1 MPTEPRLNLSPHQAK
16 YYAFELTK
24 RCSSDSVEKFSATL
38 LDAQVDLNPHQV
50 EAALFAF
57 RSPLSAGAILAD
69 EVGLGKTIEA
79 GILLSQKWAEG
90 NRRLI
95 VIGPSSLRKQW
106 SQELEEKFFLPTQIL
121 ERRNFYEFIQKGHK
135 NPFEQPKVVL
145 CSFQFAKSQAEYL
158 QLVSWDLVV
167 IDEAHRLRNVYRPSN
182 VIGKT
187 IKRATAGA
195 RKVLLTAT
203 PLQNSLLELYGLVSL
218 IDDHVFGDRISF
230 RSQFTRLNG
239 EIDFQ
244 ELRSRIAPV
253 CHRTLRRQVQ
263 EYIRY
268 TSRKPITIRF
278 EPTEEEIRLYN
289 LVNQYLQRE
298 LLFALPK
305 GQRHLLTMIM
315 RKLLASS
322 SYAIAGTLNKLITRL
337 ENLVATQTETLELLD
352 DIEEDVENFDELAEE
367 WEFEEEPPEE
377 PVLTAEDIERVKQE
391 IEELKTYRDL
401 AEGIEHNAKGDKLHI
416 ALQEGFARL
425 GELKAPQKAIVFTES
440 RRTQEYLYKLLQ
452 QTEFKDQ
459 VVLFNGSNNDDQSK
473 TIYQAWLEKY
483 QGTDKVSG
491 SRTADMRAALVDAF
505 RQEAQILIAT
515 EAAAE
520 GINLQ
525 FCAMVV
531 NYDLPWNPQ
540 RIEQR
545 IGRSHRYGQQ
555 HDVVVVNFL
564 NTRNAADQRVF
575 QLLDEKFQ
583 LFSGV
588 FGASDEILG
597 SVESGVDF
605 EKKIVEIYQNC
616 RTTEEINRSF
626 DALQKELE
634 DQIKKR
640 MDSAREKLLE
650 NFDAEV
656 IDKLRVR
663 LSDTRTNLG
672 KYEYWLWQI
681 TFYILRQFAR
691 FDASA
696 FSFTLFDPPPFA
708 QVPLGQYTLDKKNT
722 TAPHRYRLGH
732 PLAQAIIGQVKTD
745 DTPPVSITFNLSGHD
760 TAISALEPFQGAHGW
775 LKLTNLT
782 VASFDTTDHL
792 IFSAETDEGVP
803 LSVEQCRRMLTLL
816 PTEWREIPIGGLDTD
831 HINPI
836 HVARTQEVLLDLKQ
850 KDNTWFITE
859 TAKLHKWSEDR
870 IYAAEKNLRDTKAKI
885 KELNRL
891 STTETDTET
900 LLEIQRKIKDL
911 KTKQRKQRLE
921 IFEVEDE
928 IEAQRDQMIA
938 EIEARIQREVTEEPL
953 FVIRWSII

>member
-1 MPTEPRLNLSPHQAK
+1 MTRSNLSPHQAK

-24 RCSSDSVEKFSATL
+24 RCPSDSVEKFSATL

-95 VIGPSSLRKQW
+95 VIGPSNLRKQW

-121 ERRNFYEFIQKGHK
+121 EQRNFNEFIQKGHK

-145 CSFQFAKSQAEYL
+145 CSFQFAKSKAEYL
-158 QLVSWDLVV
+158 QLVTWALVV
-167 IDEAHRLRNVYRPSN
+167 IDEAHRLRNVYQPSN
-182 VIGKT
+182 VIGKA

-230 RSQFTRLNG
+230 RSQFTRTNG

-244 ELRSRIAPV
+244 ELRDRIAPV

-268 TSRKPITIRF
+268 TSRNPITIRF
-278 EPTEEEIRLYN
+278 EPTEEETRLYD
-289 LVNQYLQRE
+289 LVNRYLQRE
-298 LLFALPK
+298 LLYALPK

-322 SYAIAGTLNKLITRL
+322 SYAIAGTLHGLITRL
-337 ENLVATQTETLELLD
+337 ENLVVTQAEKLELLEEL
-352 DIEEDVENFDELAEE
+352 EEDVENIDELAEE
-367 WEFEEEPPEE
+367 WEYDEEPEDE
-377 PVLTAEDIERVKQE
+377 AILSALDIEKVKLE
-391 IEELKTYRDL
+391 IAELKTYRDL
-401 AEGIEHNAKGDKLHI
+401 AESIEHNAKGDKLLI
-416 ALQEGFARL
+416 ALQEGFTRL
-425 GELKAPQKAIVFTES
+425 GELNAPQKAIIFTES
-440 RRTQEYLYKLLQ
+440 RRTQAYLYKLLQ
-452 QTEFKDQ
+452 QTAFKGRI
-459 VVLFNGSNNDDQSK
+459 VLFNGDNKDDQSK
-473 TIYQAWLEKY
+473 AIYKAWHEKY

-491 SRTADMRAALVDAF
+491 SRSADMRAALVEYF
-505 RQEAQILIAT
+505 RHGAQIMIAT

-588 FGASDEILG
+588 FGASDEVLG
-597 SVESGVDF
+597 TIESGVDF
-605 EKKIVEIYQNC
+605 EKKIAEIYQNC

-634 DQIKKR
+634 EQIKKR
-640 MDSAREKLLE
+640 MKSARETLLE

-656 IDKLRVR
+656 IDKLKVR

-681 TFYILRQFAR
+681 TYYALHQFAS
-691 FDASA
+691 FDAAA
-696 FSFTLFDPPPFA
+696 FSFTLFNTPPFA
-708 QVPLGQYTLDKKNT
+708 PAPLGQYTLDKKNT
-722 TAPHRYRLGH
+722 IAAHRYRFGH
-732 PLAQAIIGQVKTD
+732 PLAQAIIEQVKTG
-745 DTPPVSITFNLSGHD
+745 DTPPAAITFNLSGHN
-760 TAISALEPFQGAHGW
+760 TAISSLEPFRGVSGW
-775 LKLTNLT
+775 LRLTNLT
-782 VASFDTTDHL
+782 VTSFDTTDHL
-792 IFSAETDEGVP
+792 IFSAQADDGTP
-803 LSVEQCRRMLTLL
+803 LSDEQCRRLLTLQ
-816 PTEWREIPIGGLDTD
+816 PIRWSEIVFSESDSTQ
-831 HINPI
+831 I
-836 HVARTQEVLLDLKQ
+836 HLLYAAQTQERLQGLKQ
-850 KDNTWFITE
+850 KDNVWFITE
-859 TAKLHKWSEDR
+859 TAKLQKWSEDR

-891 STTETDTET
+891 GTAETDTET
-900 LLEIQRKIKDL
+900 LLDIQRKIKDL
-911 KTKQRKQRLE
+911 TAKQRKQRLE

-938 EIEARIQREVTEEPL
+938 EVEARMQRDVQEELL
-953 FVIRWSII
+953 FCIRWNLA

>member
-1 MPTEPRLNLSPHQAK
+1 MSRSNLSPHQAK

-24 RCSSDSVEKFSATL
+24 RCPSDSVEKFSATL

-95 VIGPSSLRKQW
+95 VISPSNLRKQW
-106 SQELEEKFFLPTQIL
+106 SQELEEKFFLPTQII
-121 ERRNFYEFIQKGHK
+121 EQRNFNEFIQKGHK

-145 CSFQFAKSQAEYL
+145 CSFQFAKSKAEYL
-158 QLVSWDLVV
+158 QLVTWDLVV
-167 IDEAHRLRNVYRPSN
+167 IDEAHRLRNVYQPSN
-182 VIGKT
+182 VIGKA

-230 RSQFTRLNG
+230 RSQFTRTNG
-239 EIDFQ
+239 DIDFQ
-244 ELRSRIAPV
+244 ELRDRIAPV

-268 TSRKPITIRF
+268 TSRNPITIRF
-278 EPTEEEIRLYN
+278 EPTEEEIRLYD
-289 LVNQYLQRE
+289 LVNRYLQRE
-298 LLFALPK
+298 LLYALPK

-322 SYAIAGTLNKLITRL
+322 SYAIAGTLHGLITRL
-337 ENLVATQTETLELLD
+337 ENLVVTQAEKLD
-352 DIEEDVENFDELAEE
+352 LMEGLEEDVENMDELAEE
-367 WEFEEEPPEE
+367 WEFEEESEDGAI
-377 PVLTAEDIERVKQE
+377 LSAEDIEKIKLE

-401 AEGIEHNAKGDKLHI
+401 AESIEHNAKGDKLLI
-416 ALQEGFARL
+416 ALQEGFSRL
-425 GELKAPQKAIVFTES
+425 GELNAPQKAIVFTES
-440 RRTQEYLYKLLQ
+440 RRTQAYLYKLLQ

-459 VVLFNGSNNDDQSK
+459 IVLFNGDNKDDQSK
-473 TIYQAWLEKY
+473 AIYQAWYEKH

-491 SRTADMRAALVDAF
+491 SRSADMRAALVEYF
-505 RQEAQILIAT
+505 RHDAQIMIAT

-588 FGASDEILG
+588 FGASDEVLG
-597 SVESGVDF
+597 TIESGVDF
-605 EKKIVEIYQNC
+605 EKKIAEIYQNC

-634 DQIKKR
+634 EQIKNR
-640 MDSAREKLLE
+640 MKSAREKLLE

-656 IDKLRVR
+656 IDKLKIR

-681 TFYILRQFAR
+681 TYYALHPFAS
-691 FDASA
+691 FDAAA
-696 FSFTLFDPPPFA
+696 FSFTLLRMPPFTST
-708 QVPLGQYTLDKKNT
+708 PLGQYALDKKNT
-722 TAPHRYRLGH
+722 TAAHRYRLGH
-732 PLAQAIIGQVKTD
+732 PLAQAIVEQVKTGE
-745 DTPPVSITFNLSGHD
+745 TPPAVITFNLSGHN
-760 TAISALEPFQGAHGW
+760 TAISSLEPFRGVSGW
-775 LKLTNLT
+775 LHLTNLT
-782 VASFDTTDHL
+782 VTSFDTTDHL
-792 IFSAETDEGVP
+792 IFSAQTDEGMP
-803 LSVEQCRRMLTLL
+803 LSDEQCRRLLTLQ
-816 PTEWREIPIGGLDTD
+816 PIRWSEIAFSESETN
-831 HINPI
+831 HINRLHAAQI
-836 HVARTQEVLLDLKQ
+836 QERLQSLKQ
-850 KDNTWFITE
+850 KDNAWFITE
-859 TAKLHKWSEDR
+859 TAKLQKWSEDR

-900 LLEIQRKIKDL
+900 LLDIQRKIKDL
-911 KTKQRKQRLE
+911 TAKQRKQRLE

-938 EIEARIQREVTEEPL
+938 EVEARMQRDVKEELL
-953 FVIRWSII
+953 FCIRWNMV